1 MAIELLLKIIRK
13 SKALKK
19 SCFFSINRKE
29 RIPIVKAINTGR
41 QPQIKDS
48 NSTFYSF
55 SVFGV
60 LEKLNNPLTSYNE
73 LIQITINLKRIANP
87 PNMRT
92 KTKPIR
98 LDFQYMLN
106 IEIPA
111 LSFRNCLL

>member
-1 MAIELLLKIIRK
+1 M
-13 SKALKK
+13 
-19 SCFFSINRKE
+19 
-29 RIPIVKAINTGR
+29 
-41 QPQIKDS
+41 
-48 NSTFYSF
+48 
-55 SVFGV
+55 
-60 LEKLNNPLTSYNE
+60 
-73 LIQITINLKRIANP
+73 NLKRIANP